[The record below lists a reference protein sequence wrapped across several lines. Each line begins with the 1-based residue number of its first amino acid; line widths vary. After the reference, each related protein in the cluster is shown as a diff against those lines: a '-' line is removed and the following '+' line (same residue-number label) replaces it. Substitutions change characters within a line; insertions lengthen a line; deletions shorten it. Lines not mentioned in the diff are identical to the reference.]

1 MAPPASD
8 RLIKVIG
15 KIPLLRGLSPTQL
28 RSIIGICEHRV
39 LNEGELLCK
48 ADSAAD
54 EMYILVAG
62 ECGLVGTESEII
74 KEIAPVSTVGDTSL
88 LTGVGHPANIRVSK
102 QSHVFALTKFQLDR
116 TLRRD
121 LDMQVKIYRNLSET
135 LASSMGNEETLLEEN
150 KNEKDRYEVR
160 IASLE
165 RQLGNHTRKID
176 LVLELLGSR
185 AEMSK
190 DEVDLYLQER
200 LKDLV
205 PRILVVD
212 DEADFRRFAKE
223 ALDSFS
229 VLEAQSGKEAL
240 QIVREEQFDL
250 VIADIRM
257 PEMDGYSLLA
267 NLRTYSPNLRVVA
280 VSGYLGT
287 EEISDY
293 EFNGFIDKPMGPE
306 RLQEVVEATLKQ
318 NYN

>member
-15 KIPLLRGLSPTQL
+15 KIPLLKGLSPTQL

-39 LNEGELLCK
+39 LNEGRLLCK
-48 ADSAAD
+48 ANSNAD

-62 ECGLVGTESEII
+62 ECGVVGTEDEII
-74 KEIAPVSTVGDTSL
+74 KEIAPVSTVGDSSL
-88 LTGVGHPANIRVSK
+88 FTGVPHPANITVSK
-102 QSHVFALTKFQLDR
+102 QSHVFALTKFQLER

-121 LDMQVKIYRNLSET
+121 LDIQVKIYRNLSET
-135 LASSMGNEETLLEEN
+135 LASSMGNEETLLEAS
-150 KNEKDRYEVR
+150 KKEKDQYEVR

-200 LKDLV
+200 LKDLL

-212 DEADFRRFAKE
+212 DEPDFRRFAKE

-229 VLEAQSGKEAL
+229 V
-240 QIVREEQFDL
+240 
-250 VIADIRM
+250 
-257 PEMDGYSLLA
+257 Y
-267 NLRTYSPNLRVVA
+267 
-280 VSGYLGT
+280 
-287 EEISDY
+287 
-293 EFNGFIDKPMGPE
+293 KPMGPE

>member
-15 KIPLLRGLSPTQL
+15 KIPLLKGLSPTQL

-39 LNEGELLCK
+39 LNDGELLCK
-48 ADSAAD
+48 TDSKAE

-62 ECGLVGTESEII
+62 ECGILGADSEII
-74 KEIAPVSTVGDTSL
+74 QEFAPVSTIGDSSL
-88 LTGVGHPANIRVSK
+88 LTGAAHPFTIKVSK
-102 QSHVFALTKFQLDR
+102 PSHVFVLTKFQLDR

-135 LASSMGNEETLLEEN
+135 LASSIGSEETLLEEYQ
-150 KNEKDRYEVR
+150 KEKDQYEMR

-165 RQLGNHTRKID
+165 RQLGNHSRKID
-176 LVLELLGSR
+176 LVLELLGTR

-212 DEADFRRFAKE
+212 DEPDFRRFAKQ

-250 VIADIRM
+250 VIADIKM

-267 NLRTYSPNLRVVA
+267 NLRTYSPDLRVVA
-280 VSGYLGT
+280 VSGYLGND
-287 EEISDY
+287 EVSKY

-318 NYN
+318 TYN